1 MSWGMELWD
10 QLDNVEKHTAWG
22 LEFVDKLSKFAREK
36 ADIELAYAKQLRSL
50 VKKYQPKK
58 SSKEDDE
65 IRYTYVCAMEN
76 LTNEVGDFAGQ
87 RELVAETLMGKVATE
102 LLRVHTTVKHE
113 RKTMIMDGK
122 RHQQNLENCGKQLE
136 VARKRY
142 EREFRE
148 WEKAQQLLEKTE
160 SEGIKAEIDKVK
172 QQAAQRQRAHD
183 ESKADYAMLH
193 ATFNEEQK
201 KHYFTIMPGV
211 LKSLQELDGQRVSA
225 VGAALTITA
234 SREQEVLPIMSK
246 CVEGMKKAADSV
258 QPDTDAQRVIE
269 AYKSGFQIPG
279 DVSFEDLSQ
288 AGSHDLGASGKG
300 KLILWPWK
308 RTKGPPAEDFSHLPP
323 EQRRKKLQHKMDELN
338 RDITK
343 ESDQCVALQKMR
355 DVYTKNPQLGD
366 TAILDPQIHENKL
379 RLDKL
384 KQELHKYETWMVEVD
399 GKPLSRSI
407 SSRTSSYRVSQGPP
421 ESPTTTCRPSQPT
434 SSESFDDE
442 FDDDDDIYEAE
453 PQKEPFK
460 QCRAAYAFP
469 GDSDGTIAVAEGEVL
484 WVVEADTG
492 QGWTLVKRQTGPAQG
507 YVPTT
512 YLLL

>member
-1 MSWGMELWD
+1 VHWGNKRDD

-102 LLRVHTTVKHE
+102 LLRVHTMVKHE
-113 RKTMIMDGK
+113 RKTMLMDGK

-136 VARKRY
+136 VARRRY

-160 SEGIKAEIDKVK
+160 SEGIKAEIDKAK

-183 ESKADYAMLH
+183 ESKAEYAMLH
-193 ATFNEEQK
+193 STFNDEQK
-201 KHYFTIMPGV
+201 KHYFTVMPSV

-279 DVSFEDLSQ
+279 DVAFEDLSQ
-288 AGSHDLGASGKG
+288 LCHAWPSTTPPVCPDGNPELRKTVSRSLKFSYLGGHLNKSVV
-300 KLILWPWK
+300 P
-308 RTKGPPAEDFSHLPP
+308 EDFSHLPP

-338 RDITK
+338 RDIAK
-343 ESDQCVALQKMR
+343 ESDQSVALQKMR

-384 KQELHKYETWMVEVD
+384 KQELHKYETWMMEVD

-421 ESPTTTCRPSQPT
+421 ERSIKSPPTTAP
-434 SSESFDDE
+434 
-442 FDDDDDIYEAE
+442 
-453 PQKEPFK
+453 
-460 QCRAAYAFP
+460 
-469 GDSDGTIAVAEGEVL
+469 
-484 WVVEADTG
+484 
-492 QGWTLVKRQTGPAQG
+492 
-507 YVPTT
+507 
-512 YLLL
+512 